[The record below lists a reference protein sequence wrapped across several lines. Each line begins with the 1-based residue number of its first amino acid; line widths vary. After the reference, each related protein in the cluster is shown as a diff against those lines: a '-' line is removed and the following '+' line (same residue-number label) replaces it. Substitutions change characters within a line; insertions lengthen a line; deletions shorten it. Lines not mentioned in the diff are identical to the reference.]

1 MLNGLG
7 KLVAANTDEAETLE
21 FVASVFSDSVSQ
33 AYVFRV
39 RVQGGE

>member
-7 KLVAANTDEAETLE
+7 KLVAANTGEAELLE
-21 FVASVFSDSVSQ
+21 FFASVFSDSVSQ
-33 AYVFRV
+33 AYLFRD